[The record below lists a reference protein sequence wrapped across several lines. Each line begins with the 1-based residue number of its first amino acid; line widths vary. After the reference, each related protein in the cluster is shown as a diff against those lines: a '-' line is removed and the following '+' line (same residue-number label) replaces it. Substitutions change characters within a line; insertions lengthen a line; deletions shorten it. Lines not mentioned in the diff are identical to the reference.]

1 MKEILIP
8 DFLKGWYWSSMD
20 FPEELKYSK
29 EHIWVRVEGN
39 KAVVGITDYA
49 QSELGKITSIE
60 LPEAGDEI
68 QQEDS
73 FGSIEARKTVADLY
87 APLTGTVLELNE
99 ELLDNPALL
108 NEDPYDSGWII
119 VVSLDDPEELTL
131 LLSAE
136 EYADALEEFD

>member
-1 MKEILIP
+1 
-8 DFLKGWYWSSMD
+8 MD

-29 EHIWVRVEGN
+29 EHIWVRVEGAR
-39 KAVVGITDYA
+39 AVIGITDYA
-49 QSELGKITSIE
+49 QSELGKITSVE
-60 LPEAGDEI
+60 LPEVGDEF

-73 FGSIEARKTVADLY
+73 FGSIEARKTVAELY
-87 APLTGTVLELNE
+87 APLTGSVLELNE

-119 VVSLDDPEELTL
+119 VISLDDPEELTM

>member
-1 MKEILIP
+1 
-8 DFLKGWYWSSMD
+8 MD
-20 FPEELKYSK
+20 FPEELQYIK
-29 EHIWVRVEGN
+29 EHIWVRVEGG
-39 KAVVGITDYA
+39 KAVIGITDYA

-73 FGSIEARKTVADLY
+73 FGSIEARKTVADMY

-108 NEDPYDSGWII
+108 NEDPYDSGWIMVI
-119 VVSLDDPEELTL
+119 SLDDPEELTL

-136 EYADALEEFD
+136 EYAEALEEFD

>member
-1 MKEILIP
+1 
-8 DFLKGWYWSSMD
+8 MD
-20 FPEELKYSK
+20 FPEELLYIK
-29 EHIWVRVEGN
+29 EHIWVRVEGQ

-49 QSELGKITSIE
+49 QNELGKITSIE
-60 LPEAGDEI
+60 LPEVGDDI

-99 ELLDNPALL
+99 ELLDNPVLL
-108 NEDPYDSGWII
+108 NDDPYDSGWII
-119 VVSLDDPEELTL
+119 VVSLDDPEELTM

>member
-1 MKEILIP
+1 
-8 DFLKGWYWSSMD
+8 MD
-20 FPEELKYSK
+20 FPEELQYIK
-29 EHIWVRVEGN
+29 EHMWVRVEGG

-49 QSELGKITSIE
+49 QSELGKITAIE

-68 QQEDS
+68 QQADC

-87 APLTGTVLELNE
+87 APLTGTILELNE

-108 NEDPYDSGWII
+108 NEDPYDSGWIMLI
-119 VVSLDDPEELTL
+119 SLDDPEELTL

-136 EYADALEEFD
+136 EYAEALEEFD